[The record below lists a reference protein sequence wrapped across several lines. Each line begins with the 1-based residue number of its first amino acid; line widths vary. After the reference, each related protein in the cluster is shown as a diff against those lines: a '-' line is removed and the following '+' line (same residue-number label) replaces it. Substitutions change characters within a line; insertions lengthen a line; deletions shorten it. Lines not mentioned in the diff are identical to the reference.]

1 MLPGMLVN
9 QRRID
14 VNALYDT
21 PDVAQAMDILARCG
35 VRYVYVGDYE
45 RYNVGELG
53 RPYSPAGLAKFDQ
66 MVADGLLQVIYD
78 MYGVKIYEVLKY
90 DYESD

>member
-1 MLPGMLVN
+1 
-9 QRRID
+9 
-14 VNALYDT
+14 
-21 PDVAQAMDILARCG
+21 
-35 VRYVYVGDYE
+35 
-45 RYNVGELG
+45 
-53 RPYSPAGLAKFDQ
+53 